1 MIEVALGHDPGED
14 ALPVLN
20 TDGHLRRLILASM
33 SQRGGTGSPHFLGE
47 QSETRKGSHVPEVAQ
62 HVRDS
67 ARAHPSSLDCGVC
80 LLFMVPFG
88 GPLRHLSLG
97 FPAPAPPTPDVA
109 CLCWERQALG
119 VPACPCRV
127 CQIARPKHPLVP
139 SSSSGQSHTPKL
151 AKVTT
156 VLLPRDRLLPKG
168 GDWLPCCCYERRR
181 ALHSSAA
188 RRTHQVCGPHLDAML
203 LPVQPEAGGWPCSAL
218 AVAVL

>member
-1 MIEVALGHDPGED
+1 
-14 ALPVLN
+14 
-20 TDGHLRRLILASM
+20 M

-80 LLFMVPFG
+80 LLFMAPFG

-127 CQIARPKHPLVP
+127 CQIARPKHPLVL

-156 VLLPRDRLLPKG
+156 VYFHVTAYSPGEGTGCLAAATKGAEPFALQLQGGPTGCAVPIWMRCFSRFNPKQGAGPAAPWLLL
-168 GDWLPCCCYERRR
+168 CYESP
-181 ALHSSAA
+181 AL
-188 RRTHQVCGPHLDAML
+188 TL
-203 LPVQPEAGGWPCSAL
+203 LL
-218 AVAVL
+218 